1 MTGHPSSLVS
11 RAADDVFAAFDVG
24 RDEPGSRHRLAFEA
38 FPVKF
43 DSVLWLR
50 GTGAQAVRHDDLGLL
65 ESLSEMNGV
74 IVRTT
79 LQLITPGILF
89 VFGAA
94 FVCAWLVEK
103 KRNYLLLLAGACVLF
118 ALGAMSQILG
128 WPPGAGPNAIV
139 SGALYTSAVIAAV
152 EGILVRSGKG
162 LGPVIDMAILAGF
175 VLLLAYFFYI
185 DRSLIARVYIQNF
198 GYGLLM
204 LIAAGRLTA
213 LARGPYVDR
222 ALFWVLLLFG
232 LHFFPR
238 TLLTVGFSAP
248 VDRTAFSNSM
258 FWQALQ
264 LSLAVLGAGLAL
276 AILAAA
282 VSDMIDDLRRERDL
296 DLLTGILNRRGF
308 QERVS
313 AHLRKHGPSRAALA
327 LCDIDNF
334 KSINDTL
341 GHDVGDDVLGE
352 VGRMLRNASR
362 KRDIV
367 GRLGGEEFAVFLPD
381 TDEQEAVDYAERLR
395 IAIEQ
400 NSFAVPGGARQVT
413 ASFGVGT
420 LQPGDSWPSLYKRV
434 DGRLY
439 EAKRTGRNR
448 TISRTLSASA
458 DAPVAGSGYALPQLQ
473 SQDGARL

>member
-1 MTGHPSSLVS
+1 MFFGYEVPPS
-11 RAADDVFAAFDVG
+11 RN
-24 RDEPGSRHRLAFEA
+24 
-38 FPVKF
+38 
-43 DSVLWLR
+43 
-50 GTGAQAVRHDDLGLL
+50 VRGLL

-74 IVRTT
+74 IVKTT

-89 VFGAA
+89 VFGIT

-103 KRNYLLLLAGACVLF
+103 KRDYLLLLAGACVLF
-118 ALGAMSQILG
+118 ALGAMSQILSL
-128 WPPGAGPNAIV
+128 PPSVGPNAIV

-152 EGILVRSGKG
+152 EGILVRSGRG
-162 LGPVIDMAILAGF
+162 LGPVIDMAILVGF
-175 VLLLAYFFYI
+175 VCLLAYFFYV
-185 DRSLIARVYIQNF
+185 DRNLMTRVYIQNF

-204 LIAAGRLTA
+204 LIAAARLTA

-248 VDRTAFSNSM
+248 IDKITFGNSM

-313 AHLRKHGPSRAALA
+313 AHLRKHGSSRATLA

-352 VGRMLRNASR
+352 VGHMLRNASR

-381 TDEQEAVDYAERLR
+381 TDEQEAIDYAERLR

-400 NSFAVPGGARQVT
+400 NSFAVLGRARQVT

-420 LQPGDSWPSLYKRV
+420 LQPEDSWPSLYKRI

-448 TISRTLSASA
+448 TISSASPSA
-458 DAPVAGSGYALPQLQ
+458 VTDAR
-473 SQDGARL
+473 ARAERLRLDRAT

>member
-1 MTGHPSSLVS
+1 M
-11 RAADDVFAAFDVG
+11 D
-24 RDEPGSRHRLAFEA
+24 
-38 FPVKF
+38 
-43 DSVLWLR
+43 
-50 GTGAQAVRHDDLGLL
+50 
-65 ESLSEMNGV
+65 GV
-74 IVRTT
+74 IVKAT

-118 ALGAMSQILG
+118 ALGAMSQILS

-152 EGILVRSGKG
+152 EGILLRSGKPF
-162 LGPVIDMAILAGF
+162 GPIIDMAILAVF
-175 VLLLAYFFYI
+175 VLLFAYFFYI
-185 DRSLIARVYIQNF
+185 DRNLVARVYIQNF

-204 LIAAGRLTA
+204 VIAAWRLTA
-213 LARGPYVDR
+213 LARGRTVDR

-232 LHFFPR
+232 VHFFPR
-238 TLLTVGFSAP
+238 TLLTVGFSMP
-248 VDRTAFSNSM
+248 VDRTAFANSM

-400 NSFAVPGGARQVT
+400 NSFAVPEGARQVT

-420 LQPGDSWPSLYKRV
+420 LRPGDSWPSLYKRV

-448 TISRTLSASA
+448 TISHALSSASA

-473 SQDGARL
+473 NQDSARL

>member
-1 MTGHPSSLVS
+1 
-11 RAADDVFAAFDVG
+11 
-24 RDEPGSRHRLAFEA
+24 
-38 FPVKF
+38 
-43 DSVLWLR
+43 
-50 GTGAQAVRHDDLGLL
+50 
-65 ESLSEMNGV
+65 MNGV
-74 IVRTT
+74 IVKTT

-89 VFGAA
+89 VFGIT

-103 KRNYLLLLAGACVLF
+103 KRDYLLLLAGACVLF
-118 ALGAMSQILG
+118 ALGAMSQILSL
-128 WPPGAGPNAIV
+128 PPSVGPNAIV

-152 EGILVRSGKG
+152 EGILVRSGRG
-162 LGPVIDMAILAGF
+162 LGPVIDMAILVGF
-175 VLLLAYFFYI
+175 VCLLAYFFYV
-185 DRSLIARVYIQNF
+185 DRNLMTRVYIQNF

-204 LIAAGRLTA
+204 LIAAARLTA

-248 VDRTAFSNSM
+248 IDKITFGNSM

-313 AHLRKHGPSRAALA
+313 AHLRKHGSSRATLA

-352 VGRMLRNASR
+352 VGHMLRNASR

-381 TDEQEAVDYAERLR
+381 TDEQEAIDYAERLR

-400 NSFAVPGGARQVT
+400 NSFAVLGRARQVT

-420 LQPGDSWPSLYKRV
+420 LQPEDSWPSLYKRI

-448 TISRTLSASA
+448 TISSASPSA
-458 DAPVAGSGYALPQLQ
+458 VTDAR
-473 SQDGARL
+473 ARAERLRLDRAT

>member
-1 MTGHPSSLVS
+1 MDGV
-11 RAADDVFAAFDVG
+11 V
-24 RDEPGSRHRLAFEA
+24 
-38 FPVKF
+38 VK
-43 DSVLWLR
+43 
-50 GTGAQAVRHDDLGLL
+50 
-65 ESLSEMNGV
+65 
-74 IVRTT
+74 TT
-79 LQLITPGILF
+79 LQLIAPGILV
-89 VFGAA
+89 VFGVA
-94 FVCAWLVEK
+94 FVCAWLIER
-103 KRNYLLLLAGACVLF
+103 KRHYLFLLAGACVLF
-118 ALGAMSQILG
+118 ALGSMSQILS

-139 SGALYTSAVIAAV
+139 SGALYTAAVIVAV
-152 EGILVRSGKG
+152 EGILLRSGKP
-162 LGPVIDMAILAGF
+162 LGPVIDMAILAVF

-185 DRSLIARVYIQNF
+185 DRNVVARVYIQNF

-204 LIAAGRLTA
+204 VIAAWRLTA
-213 LARGPYVDR
+213 LARGRYVDR
-222 ALFWVLLLFG
+222 ALFWVLVLFG

-238 TLLTVGFSAP
+238 TLLTVGFSMP
-248 VDRTAFSNSM
+248 VDRTAFANSM

-313 AHLRKHGPSRAALA
+313 VHLNKYGPGHAALA

-352 VGRMLRNASR
+352 VGRMLRSSSR

-381 TDEQEAVDYAERLR
+381 TNEQDAVDYAERLR
-395 IAIEQ
+395 VAIAQ
-400 NSFAVPGGARQVT
+400 NRFVIPGGVRQVT
-413 ASFGVGT
+413 VSFGVGT
-420 LQPGDSWPSLYKRV
+420 LQPEDSWLSLYKRV

-448 TISRTLSASA
+448 TISDASSSISA
-458 DAPVAGSGYALPQLQ
+458 DATAGGAEYRLPRLE
-473 SQDGARL
+473 SLDGAMNERPLPI

>member
-1 MTGHPSSLVS
+1 MRRNG
-11 RAADDVFAAFDVG
+11 
-24 RDEPGSRHRLAFEA
+24 
-38 FPVKF
+38 
-43 DSVLWLR
+43 W
-50 GTGAQAVRHDDLGLL
+50 GLL
-65 ESLSEMNGV
+65 ESLNEMNGV
-74 IVRTT
+74 IVKTT

-89 VFGAA
+89 VFGVA

-103 KRNYLLLLAGACVLF
+103 KRNYLLLLASACVLF
-118 ALGAMSQILG
+118 ALGAMSQILSL
-128 WPPGAGPNAIV
+128 PPSVGVNAIV
-139 SGALYTSAVIAAV
+139 SGALYTSAVISAV
-152 EGILVRSGKG
+152 EGILVRSGRG

-175 VLLLAYFFYI
+175 VCLLAYFFYV
-185 DRSLIARVYIQNF
+185 DRNLIARVYIQNF

-204 LIAAGRLTA
+204 LLAAGRLTA
-213 LARGPYVDR
+213 LARGPSVDR

-248 VDRTAFSNSM
+248 IDKITFGNSM

-276 AILAAA
+276 AVLAAA
-282 VSDMIDDLRRERDL
+282 VSDMIDDLRRERDF

-308 QERVS
+308 QDRVS
-313 AHLRKHGPSRAALA
+313 AHLLKHGSGRAAFA

-341 GHDVGDDVLGE
+341 GHDVGDDVLEE
-352 VGRMLRNASR
+352 VGRIMRNASR

-381 TDEQEAVDYAERLR
+381 TEEQEAVDYAERLR
-395 IAIEQ
+395 TAIEQ
-400 NSFAVPGGARQVT
+400 NSFSVLGGARQVT
-413 ASFGVGT
+413 ASFGVGK
-420 LQPGDSWPSLYKRV
+420 LQPGDNWPSLYKRI

-448 TISRTLSASA
+448 TISSASPSA
-458 DAPVAGSGYALPQLQ
+458 VIDAR
-473 SQDGARL
+473 ARAERLRLDRAT

>member
-1 MTGHPSSLVS
+1 M
-11 RAADDVFAAFDVG
+11 
-24 RDEPGSRHRLAFEA
+24 
-38 FPVKF
+38 
-43 DSVLWLR
+43 
-50 GTGAQAVRHDDLGLL
+50 
-65 ESLSEMNGV
+65 
-74 IVRTT
+74 
-79 LQLITPGILF
+79 
-89 VFGAA
+89 
-94 FVCAWLVEK
+94 
-103 KRNYLLLLAGACVLF
+103 
-118 ALGAMSQILG
+118 
-128 WPPGAGPNAIV
+128 
-139 SGALYTSAVIAAV
+139 
-152 EGILVRSGKG
+152 RSGKG
-162 LGPVIDMAILAGF
+162 LGPVIDLAILAGF

-185 DRSLIARVYIQNF
+185 DRSLIARVYVQNF

-204 LIAAGRLTA
+204 LIAASRLTA

-222 ALFWVLLLFG
+222 VLFWVLLLFG
-232 LHFFPR
+232 LLFFPR
-238 TLLTVGFSAP
+238 TLLTVGFSMP
-248 VDRTAFSNSM
+248 VDRTAFANSM

-264 LSLAVLGAGLAL
+264 LSLAVLGVGLAL

-313 AHLRKHGPSRAALA
+313 AHLRKYGPSRTALA

-341 GHDVGDDVLGE
+341 GHDAGDDVLGE

-381 TDEQEAVDYAERLR
+381 TDEQEAIDYAERLR

-400 NSFAVPGGARQVT
+400 NSFAFLGGARQVT
-413 ASFGVGT
+413 ASFGVGA
-420 LQPGDSWPSLYKRV
+420 LRPGDSWPSLYKRV

-448 TISRTLSASA
+448 TISHSLSGASA
-458 DAPVAGSGYALPQLQ
+458 DAPVAGSALQEL
-473 SQDGARL
+473 

>member
-1 MTGHPSSLVS
+1 MS
-11 RAADDVFAAFDVG
+11 RATDDVFAAFDVG

-38 FPVKF
+38 FPIKF

-118 ALGAMSQILG
+118 CPRCDVADFELAARRGAQCHRLGRALHVGG
-128 WPPGAGPNAIV
+128 YRRRGGHPGAFGE
-139 SGALYTSAVIAAV
+139 GA
-152 EGILVRSGKG
+152 RSGHRYG
-162 LGPVIDMAILAGF
+162 NPCRLRSSARLF
-175 VLLLAYFFYI
+175 LYI

-204 LIAAGRLTA
+204 LIAAGRA
-213 LARGPYVDR
+213 HRIGARGLIVDR

-264 LSLAVLGAGLAL
+264 LSLAVLGAGLARWPSSPRP
-276 AILAAA
+276 

-395 IAIEQ
+395 VAIEQ
-400 NSFAVPGGARQVT
+400 NSFAVPGGAEARSLR
-413 ASFGVGT
+413 ASAWGRCSREIAGRA
-420 LQPGDSWPSLYKRV
+420 LYKRSMG
-434 DGRLY
+434 DFT
-439 EAKRTGRNR
+439 KR
-448 TISRTLSASA
+448 
-458 DAPVAGSGYALPQLQ
+458 SGPAVTRQFP
-473 SQDGARL
+473 AR

>member
-1 MTGHPSSLVS
+1 
-11 RAADDVFAAFDVG
+11 
-24 RDEPGSRHRLAFEA
+24 
-38 FPVKF
+38 
-43 DSVLWLR
+43 
-50 GTGAQAVRHDDLGLL
+50 
-65 ESLSEMNGV
+65 MNGV
-74 IVRTT
+74 IVKTT

-103 KRNYLLLLAGACVLF
+103 RRNYLLLLAGACILF
-118 ALGAMSQILG
+118 ALGAMSQILS
-128 WPPGAGPNAIV
+128 WPPGTGPNAIV

-162 LGPVIDMAILAGF
+162 FGRVVDMAILAGF
-175 VLLLAYFFYI
+175 VLLLAYFFYV
-185 DRSLIARVYIQNF
+185 DRNLIARVYIQNF

-204 LIAAGRLTA
+204 LIAAARLTA

-238 TLLTVGFSAP
+238 TLLTVGFSGP
-248 VDRTAFSNSM
+248 IDKITFGNSM

-308 QERVS
+308 QERIS
-313 AHLRKHGPSRAALA
+313 AHLLKHGPSRAALA
-327 LCDIDNF
+327 LCDIDHF

-341 GHDVGDDVLGE
+341 GHDVGDDVLAE

-381 TDEQEAVDYAERLR
+381 TEEQEAVDYAERLR

-400 NSFAVPGGARQVT
+400 NSFALLGAARQVT

-420 LQPGDSWPSLYKRV
+420 LRPGDSWPSLYKRV

-439 EAKRTGRNR
+439 EAKRAGRNR
-448 TISRTLSASA
+448 TISSASPSSIV
-458 DAPVAGSGYALPQLQ
+458 DARAPAE
-473 SQDGARL
+473 RLRWDPAT